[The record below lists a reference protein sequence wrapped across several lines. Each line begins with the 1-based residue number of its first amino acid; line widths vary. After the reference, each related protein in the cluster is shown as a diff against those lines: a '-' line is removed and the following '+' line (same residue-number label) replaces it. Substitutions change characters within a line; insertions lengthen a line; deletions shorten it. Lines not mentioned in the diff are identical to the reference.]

1 MFLKSKVQQVLTIIG
16 VYICQVYIF
25 LESILVVWTT
35 PCMRTVLS
43 VVKDTCQFLEMIC
56 LF

>member
-1 MFLKSKVQQVLTIIG
+1 
-16 VYICQVYIF
+16 
-25 LESILVVWTT
+25 
-35 PCMRTVLS
+35 MRTVLS